1 MNTFPQLANRRKVND
16 SGLSG
21 PVCLGS
27 GLVTLDVI
35 CDGEDSHPLFL
46 AGGSCY
52 NVLAIL
58 SYLGWNSFPMARLGT
73 DPEGDMIVEDMKRWG
88 VKTSFVDRSSDI
100 RSPQIIERI
109 RQEKNPRHR
118 FYLKCKHGSW
128 LPQRRRLTIKLFDR
142 MLPELPKPDVFYFD
156 RADPSALKAAT
167 LFKEQGSVIIF
178 EPPRMFCNDN
188 FIRCLEVADIVKH
201 CHRPS
206 YVSAPT
212 DEKIHLEIQTK
223 GEEGLRYRAKFLND
237 AAWKIMGALP
247 APRLVD
253 DAGSGDWLTAGMIYT
268 LWNGSSMREPSEM
281 ELERSLR
288 FGQALASLNCCF
300 YGARG
305 MMYCLESSR
314 LIQMAGAIIAG
325 GLSPTDLP
333 PVKSNALPTSH
344 PEYRM
349 CFCREGWRRGG
360 CV

>member
-1 MNTFPQLANRRKVND
+1 MSRGNTFPQLANHRKINN

-27 GLVTLDVI
+27 GLIALDVI
-35 CDGEDSHPLFL
+35 CDSEDSHPFFL

-88 VKTSFVDRSSDI
+88 VNNIFVDRDSGI

-109 RQEKNPRHR
+109 LQGKIPRHR

-142 MLPELPKPDVFYFD
+142 ILPKLPKPDVFYFD

-178 EPPRMFCNDN
+178 EPPRILCDDN
-188 FIRCLEVADIVKH
+188 FVRCLEVADIVKH
-201 CHRPS
+201 CYRPS
-206 YVSAPT
+206 HVRGPA
-212 DEKIHLEIQTK
+212 DQKIHLEIQTK
-223 GEEGLRYRAKFLND
+223 GEEGLRYKAEFLDD
-237 AAWKIMGALP
+237 ADWKIMEALP
-247 APRLVD
+247 SPRLVD

-268 LWNGSSMREPSEM
+268 LWNGRSMREPSEI

-314 LIQMAGAIIAG
+314 LIQMAEAVIARD
-325 GLSPTDLP
+325 LSPTSLP
-333 PVKSNALPTSH
+333 PVKSDVLPASH
-344 PEYRM
+344 SECKM
-349 CFCREGWRRGG
+349 CFCQEQ
-360 CV
+360 